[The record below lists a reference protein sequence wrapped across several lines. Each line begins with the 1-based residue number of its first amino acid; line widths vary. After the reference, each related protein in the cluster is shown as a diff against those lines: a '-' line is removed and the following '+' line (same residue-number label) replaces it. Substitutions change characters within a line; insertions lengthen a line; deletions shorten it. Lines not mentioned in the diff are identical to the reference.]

1 MAAYLINS
9 YDIEDLESFKNY
21 PPKVAPLLAKYGARV
36 LSSDVNGITF
46 EGKSKSMNAI
56 IEFPSEEAARNCY
69 NDPDYQEVKKIRI
82 SSTSNCSMILVR
94 EFKSPNAMFV
104 PSPD

>member
-1 MAAYLINS
+1 MPVYLINS
-9 YDIEDLESFKNY
+9 YDIEDFDSFKNY

-36 LSSDVNGITF
+36 LSSDVNGIAF
-46 EGKSKSMNAI
+46 EGKPKSMNAI

-69 NDPDYQEVKKIRI
+69 NDPGYQEVKKIRI

-94 EFKSPNAMFV
+94 EFKSPNAKFV
-104 PSPD
+104 LSPD